1 MLSNM
6 LTLNEQENKLCN
18 LVLATVIT
26 KSPTMKA
33 AEMRGS
39 HNKVLTACSDSCC
52 HDQVEATVTG
62 H

>member
-1 MLSNM
+1 MQSRTSDSNYEVAN
-6 LTLNEQENKLCN
+6 NEM
-18 LVLATVIT
+18 V
-26 KSPTMKA
+26 A

-39 HNKVLTACSDSCC
+39 HNKVLTATGDSCS